1 MKPQTADEQINSF
14 LQFAVEQP
22 VIEPIP
28 DLPEITPDNH
38 DSRYD
43 GLPPDY
49 NPEFDYDDSIPI
61 DFIDNPEPPPNDKEP
76 PPIGNNRAAK
86 KAERERLQ
94 SEHDRKQFFT
104 GIGELTA
111 KPTPTDWLIKDYF
124 ERDKT
129 VLVYGA
135 SGVGKSFV
143 ADDMGLSIATGKE
156 WQGHSTKQGAVFYI
170 CGEGKSGVKKRCLAW
185 SIKNNVQLD
194 NVPFFVSDSA
204 VILPS
209 KNAIEQLH
217 TDIKNSGH
225 IPTLIIFDTLARCL
239 DGDENQAKDIGAFIQ
254 SVDSIRTTYNCTI
267 LIVHHSGKDEKKGA
281 RGSTSIKG
289 ALDTEIL
296 LSKTGEKSFELSV
309 SKQKDHEPPKAKGF
323 RFESVATN
331 WLDDDMNVIYSAVL
345 VSYETEHEKKAR
357 KLNANTQKMLNV
369 LITTITND
377 GIEPPEQVKNLFSDS
392 PEKIPQTVVN
402 METWKTAAYEV
413 MTVSPKSKS
422 KEFMPTEEEYRAEKK
437 DALRMAFKRGYERLE
452 SDGYI
457 GLLGD
462 FVWCAY
468 VPI

>member
-1 MKPQTADEQINSF
+1 MKTITPEQQHANF

-28 DLPEITPDNH
+28 DLPEITPDNYE
-38 DSRYD
+38 SRYD

-61 DFIDNPEPPPNDKEP
+61 DFIDNPEPPP
-76 PPIGNNRAAK
+76 IGNNRAGK

-94 SEHDRKQFFT
+94 AEHDRKQFFT

-111 KPTPTDWLIKDYF
+111 KPTPTDWQIKGYF

-143 ADDMGLSIATGKE
+143 IVDMGLSIATGKE

-170 CGEGKSGVKKRCLAW
+170 CGEGKSGIKKRCMAW

-369 LITTITND
+369 LRTITD
-377 GIEPPEQVKNLFSDS
+377 GGESCPQSVLDLFTDS
-392 PEKIPQTVVN
+392 PEQAPEKVVTVDN
-402 METWKTAAYEV
+402 WQKSAYEV
-413 MTVSPKSKS
+413 MTVISKANGITDEKEQEKAKRDELRKAFSRGLNDLEKS
-422 KEFMPTEEEYRAEKK
+422 
-437 DALRMAFKRGYERLE
+437 
-452 SDGYI
+452 GYI
-457 GLLGD
+457 GLFGD

-468 VPI
+468 IPI

>member
-1 MKPQTADEQINSF
+1 MTATITAEQQHANF
-14 LQFAVEQP
+14 LRFAVDNP
-22 VIEPIP
+22 VIESIP

-49 NPEFDYDDSIPI
+49 NANFDHDDSIPI

-76 PPIGNNRAAK
+76 PPIGNNRAGK

-94 SEHDRKQFFT
+94 AEHDRKRFFT
-104 GIGELTA
+104 GIGELIA
-111 KPTPTDWLIKDYF
+111 KPTPTDWLIKNYF

-135 SGVGKSFV
+135 SGIGKSFV
-143 ADDMGLSIATGKE
+143 IVDMGLSIATGKE

-185 SIKNNVQLD
+185 SIKNDVQVD
-194 NVPFFVSDSA
+194 NAPFFVSDSA

-267 LIVHHSGKDEKKGA
+267 LIVHHSGKDETRGA

-331 WLDDDMNVIYSAVL
+331 WLDDDMNIIYSAVL

-369 LITTITND
+369 LRTMTD
-377 GIEPPEQVKNLFSDS
+377 GGESCPQSVLDLFADS
-392 PEKIPQTVVN
+392 PEQAPEKIVTVDN
-402 METWKTAAYEV
+402 WQKAAYEV
-413 MTVSPKSKS
+413 MTVISKANGITD
-422 KEFMPTEEEYRAEKK
+422 ENEQEKAK
-437 DALRMAFKRGYERLE
+437 RDALRKAFSRGLNDLE
-452 SDGYI
+452 KGGYI
-457 GLLGD
+457 GLLSD

-468 VPI
+468 VSF